1 VSKHDFE
8 SLQRIYNAIS
18 RWDVE
23 ELVTDLAHDIEWSQP
38 DTLPWGSRLRAY
50 FDTAPIMAALGEGGD
65 VPSA

>member
-1 VSKHDFE
+1 LGWHVSKHDFE

-18 RWDVE
+18 RWDEVE
-23 ELVTDLAHDIEWSQP
+23 FVHVWTMTDGVA
-38 DTLPWGSRLRAY
+38 SRLRAY